1 MLLDV
6 FLKGDVY
13 IDYPFEDVKFRY
25 EKQTGKVYC
34 RFYGRTENEVE
45 PSSNLYHEAISTG
58 KQIARDEYFRDFIGN
73 ALAKLK
79 RLNWQ
84 DAEQRAQKLKASPR
98 AQQALDAVAAGTS
111 AVTAGVR
118 DRLRDGLDQL
128 CIDTGWTG
136 LMVAWLDCLL
146 SGKGAALT
154 NSAFSADQLVD
165 HYLQDCLPL
174 SNLVSGC
181 PILDASDATVPPS
194 LPLAMIR
201 QDATL
206 VLARGYH
213 PHEIWLRAC
222 AEDLGLENLVV
233 TGQVAEE
240 RLDATLFLEIL
251 SRDGAPV
258 RAVLE
263 RTQHMMALGG
273 RWYILR
279 AQIDATESDGL
290 PEFAE
295 FVQAIALPA
304 PGLDA
309 PRQILHIAT
318 GVSPMSVVPVPAE
331 PRQAAPAA
339 RENPVHAPE
348 PNPASLTVERSACEL
363 YETDSENVVAFLGS
377 WGSEGLLNFHERS
390 GWTFHPAG
398 SIAWDSFHQG
408 VYRNH
413 KAHRLTSVD
422 LERRG
427 IPAPPAD
434 RYGRTPAVDWKD
446 NFNAELPLSAVPP
459 GILDRLREN
468 GSRQSSVYLVLYED
482 VYETAFGDGCF
493 WYLQGAFWT
502 ENEARIFLRL
512 RLAQEAER
520 PKNELG
526 CKYRLKEIRLS
537 ADETEQKLAAALEIE
552 KYEHY
557 SVEDVVRLLARE
569 PENRD

>member
-1 MLLDV
+1 MLLEV

-79 RLNWQ
+79 RLKWQ
-84 DAEQRAQKLKASPR
+84 EAEQRALKLKTSAR

-111 AVTAGVR
+111 AVTASVR

-154 NSAFSADQLVD
+154 NPTFSADELVV

-174 SNLVSGC
+174 ANVVSGC

-206 VLARGYH
+206 VLARDFY

-222 AEDLGLENLVV
+222 ADDLGMENLVV
-233 TGQVAEE
+233 TGQAIEE
-240 RLDATLFLEIL
+240 RHDATLFQEII
-251 SRDGAPV
+251 SRDGAPA
-258 RAVLE
+258 RAVLDS
-263 RTQHMMALGG
+263 TQHMMALGG
-273 RWYILR
+273 RWYLLR
-279 AQIDATESDGL
+279 AGFDATELEGL
-290 PEFAE
+290 PGFAA

-309 PRQILHIAT
+309 ARQILHIAT
-318 GVSPMSVVPVPAE
+318 GV
-331 PRQAAPAA
+331 
-339 RENPVHAPE
+339 
-348 PNPASLTVERSACEL
+348 
-363 YETDSENVVAFLGS
+363 
-377 WGSEGLLNFHERS
+377 
-390 GWTFHPAG
+390 
-398 SIAWDSFHQG
+398 
-408 VYRNH
+408 
-413 KAHRLTSVD
+413 
-422 LERRG
+422 RG
-427 IPAPPAD
+427 
-434 RYGRTPAVDWKD
+434 
-446 NFNAELPLSAVPP
+446 
-459 GILDRLREN
+459 
-468 GSRQSSVYLVLYED
+468 Q
-482 VYETAFGDGCF
+482 
-493 WYLQGAFWT
+493 
-502 ENEARIFLRL
+502 
-512 RLAQEAER
+512 
-520 PKNELG
+520 
-526 CKYRLKEIRLS
+526 
-537 ADETEQKLAAALEIE
+537 
-552 KYEHY
+552 
-557 SVEDVVRLLARE
+557 
-569 PENRD
+569 